1 MPQTN
6 IKIKQA
12 VIFAGG
18 LGERLKP
25 FTIDNPKPMYP
36 INGKPF
42 MEYLINQI
50 KSFGISD
57 IIILLGY
64 LPEKIEEYLGDG
76 KNFGV
81 NIRYVVTPVEY
92 DTESRLKAAKDIL
105 NEEFLMMYCD
115 NICPINYERLCN
127 NYFKHNALIELSIY
141 DNNDNWTKSNINID
155 NEVNKKLQEYYLQKK
170 CVNVNDCKTILKFN
184 EEFNITDKRLK
195 IYEPDLLDGQVLVY
209 DKKRQTPN
217 LKYVDIGYAI
227 ISKKVIDYMDDNN
240 NNFESIVY
248 PKVLNEKKLFATI
261 TKHRYY
267 SIGSFER
274 IEYTKKFL
282 SNQKYIF
289 VDRDGTLNVRPKK
302 AEYIVK
308 PEDFIWL
315 DGAKTAIKELND
327 AGYFVILISNQAG
340 IARGAMT
347 NDDFYKVQKKL
358 SEDLKNIGAHI
369 DAVYFCPHGWDENC
383 ECRKPKPGM
392 LYKAQKDYSIDL
404 TKCVMIGDDDRDIET
419 ASNADMRGIKVDDKY
434 RLIDAVNDLI
444 INNN

>member
-1 MPQTN
+1 MN
-6 IKIKQA
+6 IIRNGKKIEQA

-25 FTIDNPKPMYP
+25 FTENNPKPMYP

-42 MEYLINQI
+42 IEYLVEQI

-64 LPEKIEEYLGDG
+64 LHEKVEDYFGDG
-76 KNFGV
+76 TKFGV
-81 NIRYVVTPVEY
+81 NIRYVVTPVEC
-92 DTESRLKAAKDIL
+92 DTELRLKGAKDIL
-105 NEEFLMMYCD
+105 NDEFLMMYCD
-115 NICPINYERLCN
+115 NICPINFERLCD
-127 NYFKHNALIELSIY
+127 NYFSHDALIELSIY
-141 DNNDNWTKSNINID
+141 DNSDNWTKSNIIIEENKISNAVI
-155 NEVNKKLQEYYLQKK
+155 NETKES
-170 CVNVNDCKTILKFN
+170 NDSFKSGKVI
-184 EEFNITDKRLK
+184 I
-195 IYEPDLLDGQVLVY
+195 Y
-209 DKKRQTPN
+209 DKKRLTPN

-227 ISKKVIDYMDDNN
+227 VSKKVIDYMDNAN

-248 PKVLNEKKLFATI
+248 PKVLNEKKLYATV

-315 DGAKTAIKELND
+315 DGAKTAIKKLND

-347 NDDFYKVQKKL
+347 EDDFYKVQKKM
-358 SEDLKNIGAHI
+358 SDDLKVIGAHI
-369 DAVYFCPHGWDENC
+369 DAVYFCPHGWDDNC
-383 ECRKPKPGM
+383 ECRKPKPG
-392 LYKAQKDYSIDL
+392 LIYKAQKDYSINL
-404 TKCVMIGDDDRDIET
+404 SNCVMIGDDERDIIT
-419 ASNADMRGIKVDDKY
+419 ANNADMKGILVDDNYKF
-434 RLIDAVNDLI
+434 IDAVNDLLNGVI
-444 INNN
+444 KKYKIL

>member
-1 MPQTN
+1 MQNNKT
-6 IKIKQA
+6 IKQGI
-12 VIFAGG
+12 VFAGG
-18 LGERLKP
+18 LGERLRP
-25 FTIDNPKPMYP
+25 FTEHNPKPMYP

-42 MEYLINQI
+42 IEYLIEQI

-64 LPEKIEEYLGDG
+64 LPERIEEYLGDG
-76 KNFGV
+76 KSFGV

-92 DTESRLKAAKDIL
+92 DTELRLKAAKDML

-115 NICPINYERLCN
+115 NICPINFERLCN

-141 DNNDNWTKSNINID
+141 DNNDNWTKSNISID
-155 NEVNKKLQEYYLQKK
+155 NEVNTKLQEYYLQKK
-170 CVNVNDCKTILKFN
+170 YVNANDRETDLKFN
-184 EEFNITDKRLK
+184 KEFNITNKRLK

-217 LKYVDIGYAI
+217 LRYVDIGYAI
-227 ISKKVIDYMDDNN
+227 ISKKVIDYTDNDN

-289 VDRDGTLNVRPKK
+289 IDRDGTLNVRPKR
-302 AEYIVK
+302 AEYIVN
-308 PEDFIWL
+308 PEDFIWI
-315 DGAKTAIKELND
+315 DGAKTAIKKLNY

-340 IARGAMT
+340 IARGALT
-347 NDDFYKVQKKL
+347 EDDFYKVQKKMND
-358 SEDLKNIGAHI
+358 DLNVIGAHI
-369 DAVYFCPHGWDENC
+369 DAVYFCPHGWDDNC
-383 ECRKPKPGM
+383 ECRKPKPG
-392 LYKAQKDYSIDL
+392 LIYKAQKDYSINL
-404 TKCVMIGDDDRDIET
+404 SNCVMIT
-419 ASNADMRGIKVDDKY
+419 ANNADMKGILVDDNY
-434 RLIDAVNDLI
+434 RFIDAVNDLLNGVI
-444 INNN
+444 KEYKIL

>member
-1 MPQTN
+1 MEKKVT
-6 IKIKQA
+6 QA
-12 VIFAGG
+12 IIFAGG

-25 FTIDNPKPMYP
+25 FTENNPKPMYP

-42 MEYLINQI
+42 IEYLVEQI

-64 LPEKIEEYLGDG
+64 LHEKVEGYFGDG
-76 KNFGV
+76 TKFGV
-81 NIRYVVTPVEY
+81 NIRYVVTPVEC
-92 DTESRLKAAKDIL
+92 DTELRLKGAKDIL
-105 NEEFLMMYCD
+105 NDEFLMMYCD
-115 NICPINYERLCN
+115 NICPINFERLCD
-127 NYFKHNALIELSIY
+127 NYFSHDALIELSIY
-141 DNNDNWTKSNINID
+141 DNSDNWTKSNIIIEENKISNIVI
-155 NEVNKKLQEYYLQKK
+155 NESK
-170 CVNVNDCKTILKFN
+170 
-184 EEFNITDKRLK
+184 EFNDNFKSGKVI
-195 IYEPDLLDGQVLVY
+195 IY
-209 DKKRQTPN
+209 DKKRLTPN

-248 PKVLNEKKLFATI
+248 PKVLNEKKLYATVI
-261 TKHRYY
+261 KHRYY

-289 VDRDGTLNVRPKK
+289 IDRDGTLNVRPKK

-315 DGAKTAIKELND
+315 DGAKTAIKKLND

-369 DAVYFCPHGWDENC
+369 DAVYFCPHGWDDNC
-383 ECRKPKPGM
+383 ECRKPKPG
-392 LYKAQKDYSIDL
+392 LIYKAQKDYSINL
-404 TKCVMIGDDDRDIET
+404 SNCVMIGDDERDIIT
-419 ASNADMRGIKVDDKY
+419 ANNADMKGILVNDNYKF
-434 RLIDAVNDLI
+434 IDAVNDLLNGVI
-444 INNN
+444 KEYKIL

>member
-1 MPQTN
+1 MSHEN
-6 IKIKQA
+6 KKIKQA

-36 INGKPF
+36 INRKPF

-50 KSFGISD
+50 KSFGIKD

-64 LPEKIEEYLGDG
+64 LHEKVEEYFGDG
-76 KNFGV
+76 SKFGV
-81 NIRYVVTPVEY
+81 DIKYVVTPVEC
-92 DTESRLKAAKDIL
+92 DTQYRLKAAKDIL
-105 NEEFLMMYCD
+105 DDVFLMMYCD
-115 NICPINYERLCN
+115 NICPINFERLCD
-127 NYFKHNALIELSIY
+127 NYFKHGALIELTVY
-141 DNNDNWTKSNINID
+141 DNNDNWTKSNIIID
-155 NEVNKKLQEYYLQKK
+155 GIDEKLKSYYA
-170 CVNVNDCKTILKFN
+170 DMDMRSKFS
-184 EEFNITDKRLK
+184 
-195 IYEPDLLDGQVLVY
+195 EPDLLSGKVTIY
-209 DKKRQTPN
+209 DKKRITPN

-227 ISKKVIDYMDDNN
+227 VSKKVLTYMSEENE
-240 NNFESIVY
+240 NFEAVVY
-248 PKVLNEKKLFATI
+248 PKILKENKLYATV
-261 TKHRYY
+261 TRHRYY

-274 IEYTKKFL
+274 IKYTEKYL

-289 VDRDGTLNVRPKK
+289 LDRDGTTNVRPKK

-315 DGAKTAIKELND
+315 DGAKTAIKKLND

-383 ECRKPKPGM
+383 DCRKPKPGM

-444 INNN
+444 SNNN